1 VEGTANGEEVAG
13 EVIEVVKAVG
23 GVDAAR
29 AMAREHTRVGMAALA
44 ELPDGPHR
52 RALHEAAVSLT
63 ERAF

>member
-1 VEGTANGEEVAG
+1 
-13 EVIEVVKAVG
+13 VKSVG

-29 AMAREHTRVGMAALA
+29 AMAREHTKRGMAALA

>member
-1 VEGTANGEEVAG
+1 VDGRADGEGVAA
-13 EVIEVVKAVG
+13 EVIEVVKRVG

-29 AMAREHTRVGMAALA
+29 ALAREHTRAAMTALA
-44 ELPDGPHR
+44 DVPDGPHR